1 MALDVRFEDGPAIGQ
16 TTHYAYLSV
25 PLPSLA
31 WTGESGG
38 VEAVYHRSSDNP
50 DPDGRWRYRRSE
62 ADAPPTVV

>member
-50 DPDGRWRYRRSE
+50 DPDGR
-62 ADAPPTVV
+62 